1 MARNPSPQVQ
11 LQRIKHIT
19 TFLNNGGGNLTEL
32 LDYVNEKLIEENLP
46 PIKER
51 QIQYD
56 LNKLNSGDF
65 AHSKK
70 HLTKNERG
78 NLFRYEVKNK
88 KYQWES
94 NSEQPVFDD
103 LQDEERLTLPFLF
116 GLLKRYESIPA
127 VEKIL
132 HVVKENYNMSEKEL
146 NKDEMFVV
154 HNITMNDIDFEEEL
168 VKVALQLIGHIQ
180 RSEVI
185 EFNYTWVGNLDNAK
199 NSYGYYKIAPLQVKL
214 YENYYYL
221 TGVNLTPEEDEE
233 AGETKKTGKI
243 VNFRIDQ
250 ILQLKVEP
258 SLDETEAKTEMFD
271 RSKLIQ
277 DSGFKDHFK
286 YVLGVWTPSATDDV
300 HRLTIEFKD
309 WAASYV
315 RHLKFHPTQR
325 FVEMDPK
332 KKTYTIS
339 LDLKLMPEIM
349 KGKKVTERAPEL
361 QFLLGR
367 FRECASI
374 IKTKRI

>member
-221 TGVNLTPEEDEE
+221 TGVN
-233 AGETKKTGKI
+233 
-243 VNFRIDQ
+243 FRIDQ